1 MAAGVEAFSYIEEL
15 EENSIYDGEVV
26 YALEYRKPCSKVCDW
41 NFTAFHHIFC
51 KFCALRSRM
60 EFFTKYV
67 VQKIRV
73 YLRQSE
79 GLFYANIKKK
89 NQCFETKRTTL
100 KLVLLK
106 IIYKN
111 VEFFCFIKSQS

>member
-1 MAAGVEAFSYIEEL
+1 MYVLSLNWRLFGGRCRSVFNIEEL

-60 EFFTKYV
+60 EIFTKYL

-73 YLRQSE
+73 SLRQSE
-79 GLFYANIKKK
+79 GLFYARIKKK
-89 NQCFETKRTTL
+89 KISVL
-100 KLVLLK
+100 KLRGQLWNWCEQF
-106 IIYKN
+106 Y
-111 VEFFCFIKSQS
+111 